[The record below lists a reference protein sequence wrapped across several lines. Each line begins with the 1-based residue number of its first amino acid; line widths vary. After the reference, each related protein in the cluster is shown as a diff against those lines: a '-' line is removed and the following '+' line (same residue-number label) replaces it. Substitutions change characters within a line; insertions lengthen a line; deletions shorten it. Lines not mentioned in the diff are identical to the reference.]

1 MNSWHNKES
10 ARRPAPPFAM
20 SDLSRLDLNLLPV
33 FGAIFRERNL
43 TRVAQQL
50 SLSQSAVSHA
60 LARMREQ
67 LGDPLFV
74 RTAQGMAPTPLAA
87 RMWPDIEEGLAQLG
101 RAMARSRSFDPA
113 RDVRRVVIAMHDEI
127 EPILLPAL
135 LQELQRGGP
144 LAEMACVRLD
154 RPMLQTD
161 LLTGRIDLAIDV
173 AQVVDDTVRHAALF
187 ESPWVVVSAS
197 PAAISAEAYC
207 AASHIT
213 VSSRRS
219 GLSVEDSELARRGLN
234 RSITVRCQQYET
246 AFALVARGQQLLTLP
261 ENLSRGLAASTGVF
275 IHPMPIP
282 LPPVQLHLFWH
293 LSRDSDPANQWLRA
307 LIGAANS
314 RALQAGGRARA

>member
-1 MNSWHNKES
+1 M
-10 ARRPAPPFAM
+10 RPIHRFPM

-33 FGAIFRERNL
+33 FEAIFRERNL
-43 TRVAQQL
+43 TRVAEQL
-50 SLSQSAVSHA
+50 SISQSAVSHA
-60 LARMREQ
+60 LGRMREQ

-74 RTAQGMAPTPLAA
+74 RTAQGMAPTALAA
-87 RMWPDIEEGLAQLG
+87 RIWPDIEEGLAQLR
-101 RAMARSRSFDPA
+101 RAMARSRTFDPG

-135 LQELQRGGP
+135 FQSLQRSGP
-144 LAEMACVRLD
+144 QVEIACVRLD

-161 LLTGRIDLAIDV
+161 LLTGKIDLAIDV
-173 AQVVDDTVRHAALF
+173 AQAAGDTVRHAELF

-197 PAAISAEAYC
+197 ADAIPAEAYC

-246 AFALVARGQQLLTLP
+246 AFALVAQGQHLLTLP
-261 ENLSRGLAASTGVF
+261 ENLSRDMAARSGVF
-275 IHPMPIP
+275 AHPMPIP

-293 LSRDSDPANQWLRA
+293 LSRDSDPANQWLRE
-307 LIGAANS
+307 LIISAH
-314 RALQAGGRARA
+314 ARPGSGSPAVATI

>member
-1 MNSWHNKES
+1 
-10 ARRPAPPFAM
+10 M

-43 TRVAQQL
+43 TRVAEQL
-50 SLSQSAVSHA
+50 SISQSAVSHA

-127 EPILLPAL
+127 EPILLPTL
-135 LQELQRGGP
+135 LQDLQRSGP
-144 LAEMACVRLD
+144 QLEIASVRLD
-154 RPMLQTD
+154 RQMLPTD

-173 AQVVDDTVRHAALF
+173 AQVVDDMVRHAALF
-187 ESPWVVVSAS
+187 ESPWVVASAS

-207 AASHIT
+207 AAAHIT

-219 GLSVEDSELARRGLN
+219 GLSVEDSELARRGLH
-234 RSITVRCQQYET
+234 RTITVRCQQYES
-246 AFALVARGQQLLTLP
+246 AFALVAQGQHLLTLP
-261 ENLSRGLAASTGVF
+261 ESLSRGLAASAGVF
-275 IHPMPIP
+275 AHPMPLP

-293 LSRDSDPANQWLRA
+293 LSRDTDPANQWLRER
-307 LIGAANS
+307 IGTATA
-314 RALQAGGRARA
+314 RAIQAGKKPGTRAAGRKGRRHSP